1 MPWILSKFFLCGR
14 SCGPKSRCCPQT
26 RNWPRFGNPG
36 EQIIARNNACC
47 PLWGRKESWVGVVTR
62 HEINERIEQDRD
74 SALECSLGELAQ
86 KETIE
91 AYPGEP
97 LRVVVYRM
105 AEKDGD
111 ANAGR
116 GS

>member
-1 MPWILSKFFLCGR
+1 
-14 SCGPKSRCCPQT
+14 
-26 RNWPRFGNPG
+26 
-36 EQIIARNNACC
+36 
-47 PLWGRKESWVGVVTR
+47 VGVVTR